1 VLGFT
6 ETWQGSADGKELS
19 WVNMKVPNGRD
30 YIEFMLY
37 RDRPSKFGTKNHV
50 SLLVPDVQKAIK
62 ELESRPYYKTYRRP
76 IEMQVGKNGKRQ
88 VNLYDP
94 DGTRVEL
101 MESRTVTGKPAPSS
115 TAPPPIAISCGS
127 AEFSIRRATP
137 RWSISKV
144 SSYPDTRRS
153 EHLSQPIAFV
163 VNDFDGSD
171 VATWNKG
178 RHTFTIGGDI
188 LHLSFSPHQHC
199 EERRV
204 HLQRQIHFAS
214 HFQKNK
220 GFMLGWVLL
229 GTG

>member
-1 VLGFT
+1 VRKRGILNTTSDSALVDFQGFKLSRYETLG
-6 ETWQGSADGKELS
+6 D
-19 WVNMKVPNGRD
+19 N
-30 YIEFMLY
+30 
-37 RDRPSKFGTKNHV
+37 
-50 SLLVPDVQKAIK
+50 
-62 ELESRPYYKTYRRP
+62 
-76 IEMQVGKNGKRQ
+76 
-88 VNLYDP
+88 
-94 DGTRVEL
+94 
-101 MESRTVTGKPAPSS
+101 
-115 TAPPPIAISCGS
+115 
-127 AEFSIRRATP
+127 
-137 RWSISKV
+137 
-144 SSYPDTRRS
+144 
-153 EHLSQPIAFV
+153 LSQPIAFV